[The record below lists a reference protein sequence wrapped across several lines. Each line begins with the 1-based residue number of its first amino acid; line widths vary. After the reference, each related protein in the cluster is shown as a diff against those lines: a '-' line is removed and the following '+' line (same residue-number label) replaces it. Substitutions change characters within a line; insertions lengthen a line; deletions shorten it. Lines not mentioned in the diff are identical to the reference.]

1 MKEFPQLQL
10 IYSINIL
17 IYNIYIYMIFLRGNS
32 ILDSLISISGL
43 NDFKVKILTNCYAGQ
58 LQLSLK
64 ANSQSGPRQF
74 LATGSPSKM
83 MKNNFYFTLKSL
95 FVLKTLKY
103 LCQVFGHIQTRTDLK
118 AKISFKIYDVINWE
132 TNNYNIEITQ

>member
-1 MKEFPQLQL
+1 MKEFLQLQL

-17 IYNIYIYMIFLRGNS
+17 IYNIYMIFLQGNS
-32 ILDSLISISGL
+32 ILDLLISISGL

-64 ANSQSGPRQF
+64 PNTQSGQRQF

-83 MKNNFYFTLKSL
+83 MKNNYFTLKSL

-103 LCQVFGHIQTRTDLK
+103 LCQVFGHVQTRTDQK
-118 AKISFKIYDVINWE
+118 AKINFKIYDVINWE

>member
-17 IYNIYIYMIFLRGNS
+17 IYNIYMIFLRGNS

-43 NDFKVKILTNCYAGQ
+43 NDSKVKILTNCYAGQ

-74 LATGSPSKM
+74 LATGSPSKR

-103 LCQVFGHIQTRTDLK
+103 LCQVFGHVQTRTDQK
-118 AKISFKIYDVINWE
+118 AKINFKIYDVINWE
-132 TNNYNIEITQ
+132 TNSYNIEITQ